1 MIRSLLTLFAIGL
14 AALVG
19 LSIVLSIVGAVFG
32 LAFGIIGLLLFKVL
46 PIALIA
52 YIVLRIIAPKE
63 KPASA
68 TDKEWVDS

>member
-46 PIALIA
+46 PIALIG